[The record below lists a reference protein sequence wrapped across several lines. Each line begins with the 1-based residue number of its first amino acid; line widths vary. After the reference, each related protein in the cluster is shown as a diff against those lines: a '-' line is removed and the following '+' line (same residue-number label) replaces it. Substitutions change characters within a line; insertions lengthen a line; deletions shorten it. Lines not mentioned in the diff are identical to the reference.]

1 MSLTNFESWKS
12 MQEDQ
17 SGLAGDV
24 GKPMQSVSPS
34 GAMLGAAKLGAAAV
48 GKEPVGKEPADKGKD
63 IKSAIMRGLSG
74 LSGSTVMKAMPLLMD
89 LQQQPEKL
97 RAKAIARMA
106 GSIGVSPEMITQ
118 AKAEIGRVDKLLQ
131 R

>member
-12 MQEDQ
+12 MQEVLG
-17 SGLAGDV
+17 GLAGAV
-24 GKPMQSVSPS
+24 GKAMQSVSPS

-48 GKEPVGKEPADKGKD
+48 GKERADKGKD

>member
-12 MQEDQ
+12 MQEVQ

-34 GAMLGAAKLGAAAV
+34 GAMLGAAKLGFSA
-48 GKEPVGKEPADKGKD
+48 VGKEPADKGKD

>member
-12 MQEDQ
+12 MQEVL
-17 SGLAGDV
+17 SGVAGAV
-24 GKPMQSVSPS
+24 GNPLKTVSPDGS
-34 GAMLGAAKLGAAAV
+34 VVGAAKLGAA
-48 GKEPVGKEPADKGKD
+48 GLNQPPADKGKD
-63 IKSAIMRGLSG
+63 MKAAIMRGLSG
-74 LSGSTVMKAMPLLMD
+74 LSGGTVQKAMPLLID

-106 GSIGVSPEMITQ
+106 GSIGVTPEMITQ

>member
-12 MQEDQ
+12 MQEVQ
-17 SGLAGDV
+17 SELAGAV

-48 GKEPVGKEPADKGKD
+48 GKEPADKGKE

-97 RAKAIARMA
+97 RAKAIARIA